1 MEAFKKPSKNEA
13 LLFMLNSHKLVIENF
28 AASLEARYFQNFG
41 TLRPDFGSTLRWA
54 AHLALEN
61 IGNSDMLY
69 HNVEHTMLVTS
80 AGQDILTGKHL
91 IDGSVTSEDWLSFM
105 LALLF
110 HDIGY
115 VRGVCKADADPLY
128 ATGVGSETT
137 SLSEGATDAA
147 LTPYH
152 VSRGQIFIR
161 ERFSKS
167 PLLGAHVD
175 QICACIEMTRFPPPK
190 SPEYQE
196 TDSYAGLARA
206 ADFIGQLGDP
216 SYPRKIPALFY
227 EFEQLGTNQALGYKH
242 PNDMRKGYASF
253 FWNVVRPY
261 LTDGLKY
268 LRVTESG
275 KQWIANLQS
284 HVFAVEHNS
293 ME

>member
-13 LLFMLNSHKLVIENF
+13 ILFMLNSHKLVIENF

-91 IDGSVTSEDWLSFM
+91 IDGSVTSEDWLNFM

-128 ATGVGSETT
+128 ATGVGAETAL
-137 SLSEGATDAA
+137 LSEGTTDAA

-152 VSRGQIFIR
+152 VSRGQTFVR
-161 ERFSKS
+161 ERFGNSEF
-167 PLLGAHVD
+167 LGSHVD
-175 QICACIEMTRFPPPK
+175 QICACIEMTRFPPPRALNIRKQAATQAWPEPRTLLGSWETPTTPAK
-190 SPEYQE
+190 SPP
-196 TDSYAGLARA
+196 
-206 ADFIGQLGDP
+206 F
-216 SYPRKIPALFY
+216 F
-227 EFEQLGTNQALGYKH
+227 TNLNNLV
-242 PNDMRKGYASF
+242 P
-253 FWNVVRPY
+253 
-261 LTDGLKY
+261 TKY
-268 LRVTESG
+268 LATSTPPT
-275 KQWIANLQS
+275 
-284 HVFAVEHNS
+284 
-293 ME
+293 